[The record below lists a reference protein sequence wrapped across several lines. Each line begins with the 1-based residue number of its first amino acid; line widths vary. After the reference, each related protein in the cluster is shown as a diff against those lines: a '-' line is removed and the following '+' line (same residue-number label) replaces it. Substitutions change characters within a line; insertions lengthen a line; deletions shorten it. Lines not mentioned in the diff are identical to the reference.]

1 MIASRVLTV
10 LLALMLP
17 FSVAAQEAVYK
28 EGTHYE
34 LLETPQ
40 KTRSKEKI
48 EVLEFFS
55 YTCGHCFTFEP
66 HVNKWKKTKAD
77 DVDFWRSHVV
87 WGKPMEGLAR
97 AYATAQSLQVLD
109 KAHDALFRAIHIDR
123 KRLNSE
129 DDLATVFASIGVSD
143 DKFRKAYKSFS
154 ATSGVRLANA
164 RGRNFKVASTP
175 QLVVAGKYRISVGGA
190 VRSQKQMLEIAD
202 YLVAQERAKR

>member
-10 LLALMLP
+10 LLLLMLP
-17 FSVAAQEAVYK
+17 FSVAAQEALYK
-28 EGTHYE
+28 AGTHYE
-34 LLETPQ
+34 VLDTPQ
-40 KTRSKEKI
+40 KTRNKDKV

-66 HVNKWKKTKAD
+66 HVKKWKQSKAE

-97 AYATAQSLQVLD
+97 AYATAQSLRVLE
-109 KAHDALFRAIHIDR
+109 KAHAALFNAVHVER

-129 DDLATVFASIGVSD
+129 DDLAAVFASIGVD
-143 DKFRKAYKSFS
+143 KEKFRKAYNSFS

-164 RGRNFKVASTP
+164 RARNFKVASTP
-175 QLVVAGKYRISVGGA
+175 QLVVAGKYRITAGGA